1 MSLSSITVAL
11 IEADETAANHIRQTF
26 SDYGRS
32 SHELFQFAHITSAID
47 FLSRELVDIIVLDP
61 FVNDSTDLDIDIS
74 ALSKISRAP
83 IIVLTENDDEVTAER
98 AIRAGAAD
106 YLVKG
111 TLDRRALMRTFR
123 QATERQALIDQL
135 EDKYNDAEAAK
146 TRFYNLI
153 ASNADAMLV
162 VDLEG
167 IIRFANPSAERLMGR
182 SAADLIDK
190 TFGVPIEGA
199 ANSEINLVQR
209 NGQSVTAHMGVM
221 ETVWDD
227 NPAYIATLHDISERK
242 RAERALH
249 VAKQQAEQAN
259 AMKSQF
265 LANMSHELRTPLN
278 SIIGFSEMLLSGLHG
293 DLDRPQ
299 HTKFVEA
306 VRRSGVHL
314 LGLIDDLLDL
324 SKVEV
329 GRMDLNESEF
339 ALIEAIRETARSLQP
354 RMDPADIRL
363 TCDLDRVDGI
373 RFQGDERRLNQVV
386 LNLLSNAVK
395 FTGEGGR
402 IVVSADL
409 QDNGDLVLQVVDTGV
424 GIHPDDLAKIFTPYI
439 RGQNALT
446 RTEHQGAGLGLALA
460 KSFVD
465 MHGGD
470 IHLDSEVGVG
480 TTATVRLPAGRVLRG
495 GEEVP
500 VRTDNVTRIGL
511 AADGY

>member
-11 IEADETAANHIRQTF
+11 IEADEAAASHIRQTF
-26 SDYGRS
+26 SDYGRN
-32 SHELFQFAHITSAID
+32 SHEMFQFAHITSAIE
-47 FLSRELVDIIVLDP
+47 FLSREAVDIIVLNP
-61 FVNDSTDLDIDIS
+61 FVDDATDLDVDIP
-74 ALSKISRAP
+74 ALAKVSRAP
-83 IIVLTENDDEVTAER
+83 LIALTENDDEATAER

-111 TLDRRALMRTFR
+111 TLNRRALMRTFR
-123 QATERQALIDQL
+123 QATERQTLIDQL
-135 EDKYNDAEAAK
+135 EDKYRDAEAAK

-162 VDLEG
+162 VDLDG

-190 TFGVPIEGA
+190 TFGIPIEGA

-209 NGQSVTAHMGVM
+209 DGQSATAHMGVM

-227 NPAYIATLHDISERK
+227 KPAFIATLHDISERK

-293 DLDRPQ
+293 ELGRPE
-299 HTKFVEA
+299 HTKFIEA

-329 GRMDLNESEF
+329 GKMDLNETEF
-339 ALIEAIRETARSLQP
+339 ALIESIYETARSLQP
-354 RMDPADIRL
+354 RIESANILL
-363 TCDLDRVDGI
+363 TCELDRIGGV
-373 RFQGDERRLNQVV
+373 RFLGDERRLNQVV

-402 IVVSADL
+402 IVVSADVGE
-409 QDNGDLVLQVVDTGV
+409 DGDLVLRVADTGV

-439 RGQNALT
+439 QGENALT
-446 RTEHQGAGLGLALA
+446 RTEQQGAGLGLALT
-460 KSFVD
+460 KSFVE

-470 IHLDSEVGVG
+470 IHLESEVGVG
-480 TTATVRLPAGRVLRG
+480 TKVTVRLPAGRVRHDDDTS
-495 GEEVP
+495 VQN
-500 VRTDNVTRIGL
+500 DNVTRIGL